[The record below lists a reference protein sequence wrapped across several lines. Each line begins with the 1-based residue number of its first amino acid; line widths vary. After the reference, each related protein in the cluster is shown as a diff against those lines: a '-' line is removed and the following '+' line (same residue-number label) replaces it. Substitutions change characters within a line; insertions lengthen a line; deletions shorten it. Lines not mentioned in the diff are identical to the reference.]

1 MASVQELQRYEWPGN
16 VRELQHS
23 GQQVAELT
31 TDKERAEEPSSLN
44 GRLMFVIGTSDQA
57 ETVVDDAAKDTIN
70 AGDGVDLFFAK
81 LGGATA
87 DKVSGQKSNELL
99 IPL

>member
-1 MASVQELQRYEWPGN
+1 MLLYKGGDIVSAQLSADRGFAL
-16 VRELQHS
+16 
-23 GQQVAELT
+23 
-31 TDKERAEEPSSLN
+31 
-44 GRLMFVIGTSDQA
+44 
-57 ETVVDDAAKDTIN
+57 N
-70 AGDGVDLFFAK
+70 AGDGVDLYFAK